1 MQTVGNTLSASAGSF
16 PPKCTV
22 IVAVTAPKGCRQ
34 TVGVTLF
41 CPQLFANYL
50 LRAGANVARTELC
63 FVAGTNCLKYLHF
76 RYVINS

>member
-1 MQTVGNTLSASAGSF
+1 MLATPCQPVQDPS
-16 PPKCTV
+16 PKKGTV
-22 IVAVTAPKGCRQ
+22 IVAVTEPKGCHQ
-34 TVGVTLF
+34 AVGATLF
-41 CPQLFANYL
+41 WPQVFANYL